1 MEVNMFPNYYANQNL
16 EKINAQINEL
26 ERLKQQIQ
34 QPAPITQNFQIAPN
48 NFMRYANSYDDVM
61 KNSVMGDTPF
71 FSQDMTVL
79 WVKKATGEV
88 KSYEVKEIIEKD
100 EKDVKIE
107 LLMAKINELEKG
119 MKLNAKSDSDDV
131 NESVESEKSTS
142 ISKSGKSNTE

>member
-1 MEVNMFPNYYANQNL
+1 MFPNYYANQNL

-61 KNSVMGDTPF
+61 KSSVMGDTPF

>member
-1 MEVNMFPNYYANQNL
+1 MFPNYYANQNL

>member
-1 MEVNMFPNYYANQNL
+1 MFPNYYANQNL

-61 KNSVMGDTPF
+61 KSSVIGDTPF

-119 MKLNAKSDSDDV
+119 MKLNAKSDSDDA